1 MHQHKPLPPFLLM
14 RSMRRPRQAQS
25 ASFDPYSVTSL
36 TTNLSTSTCL
46 PRDSSPYFEQYL
58 KLISRWGATW
68 KRAMRIGI
76 VIGGCNRNPGVS
88 KLTPVS
94 LCYSDTASDAAG
106 IL

>member
-1 MHQHKPLPPFLLM
+1 
-14 RSMRRPRQAQS
+14 
-25 ASFDPYSVTSL
+25 
-36 TTNLSTSTCL
+36 
-46 PRDSSPYFEQYL
+46 
-58 KLISRWGATW
+58 
-68 KRAMRIGI
+68 MRIGI